1 MKYIGPFLRINSMT
15 PENISNQLLYFSR
28 ESLKHI
34 ALNSRCGIT
43 TSLKDL
49 KIKST
54 PNTDINI
61 FKENSPLLCVYK
73 KAHDKIIKGK
83 YGPYWDDSSFKKELT
98 VSGNVYMTLSLLK
111 LADYYYQFEKLD
123 KNLYSLGVLYSHM
136 AKAQLDFYLKY
147 LRNDD
152 GMFVNKKYTGSNGS
166 NLAFEIK
173 DDKYK
178 VSDQCMLM
186 AAYYKY
192 SIDPNSHDAEQ
203 FKSFSKDILNMFT
216 TYKDELYELPSEEM
230 YKFIMGLNIYYEASR
245 DTNAELLL
253 IDLMDWAIDDFYT
266 QENSHSND
274 ISEYSLLLINIDMF
288 NKNMNSEFFLKEK
301 ELLLEKLSLSYD
313 DNIGI
318 FIKKQD
324 KKEISYYGEDFVSY
338 IAAIY
343 SFKDD
348 SKISNKIVN
357 VYRKGLISSG
367 IIGSWPDPPAL
378 NNLERY
384 RDFTQ
389 KSEDLISEDN
399 FKQNSIPTPEASS
412 IAPIFYKSVKFKT
425 KKYQFTDIKNS
436 FNADNSIYPIFLC
449 LFCLN

>member
-1 MKYIGPFLRINSMT
+1 MKYIGPFLRINSIT
-15 PENISNQLLYFSR
+15 PENVSNQLSYFSR

-34 ALNSRCGIT
+34 VLNSRCGIT

-54 PNTDINI
+54 PNIDINI

-73 KAHDKIIKGK
+73 KAHDKILKGK

-152 GMFVNKKYTGSNGS
+152 GMFVNKKYTGSNGGS
-166 NLAFEIK
+166 LAFEIK
-173 DDKYK
+173 DESYK

-186 AAYYKY
+186 SAYYKY
-192 SIDPNSHDAEQ
+192 STDPNAQDMDQ
-203 FKSFSKDILNMFT
+203 YKSFSNDILNMFIN
-216 TYKDELYELPSEEM
+216 YKEELYDLPSEEM
-230 YKFIMGLNIYYEASR
+230 YKFLLGLNIYYEASH
-245 DTNAELLL
+245 DTDAELLL
-253 IDLMDWAIDDFYT
+253 VDLMDLAVENFYN
-266 QENSHSND
+266 QENNHSND
-274 ISEYSLLLINIDMF
+274 INLYSLLLIDIDMF
-288 NKNMNSEFFLKEK
+288 NKNMNSEFFHKEK

-324 KKEISYYGEDFVSY
+324 KKEISYYGEDFISY

-343 SFKDD
+343 SFKDEPR
-348 SKISNKIVN
+348 ISNKIVN
-357 VYRKGLISSG
+357 VYKKGLISSG
-367 IIGSWPDPPAL
+367 IIGSWPAPPPL
-378 NNLERY
+378 NDLERY
-384 RDFTQ
+384 RGFTQ
-389 KSEDLISEDN
+389 KSEDLIGEEN
-399 FKQNSIPTPEASS
+399 FKQNSLPTPETSS
-412 IAPIFYKSVKFKT
+412 IAPIFYKSVKFTT
-425 KKYQFTDIKNS
+425 KKQQFTDIKNS

>member
-192 SIDPNSHDAEQ
+192 SI
-203 FKSFSKDILNMFT
+203 
-216 TYKDELYELPSEEM
+216 
-230 YKFIMGLNIYYEASR
+230 
-245 DTNAELLL
+245 
-253 IDLMDWAIDDFYT
+253 
-266 QENSHSND
+266 
-274 ISEYSLLLINIDMF
+274 EYL
-288 NKNMNSEFFLKEK
+288 
-301 ELLLEKLSLSYD
+301 
-313 DNIGI
+313 
-318 FIKKQD
+318 
-324 KKEISYYGEDFVSY
+324 
-338 IAAIY
+338 
-343 SFKDD
+343 
-348 SKISNKIVN
+348 
-357 VYRKGLISSG
+357 
-367 IIGSWPDPPAL
+367 
-378 NNLERY
+378 
-384 RDFTQ
+384 
-389 KSEDLISEDN
+389 
-399 FKQNSIPTPEASS
+399 
-412 IAPIFYKSVKFKT
+412 
-425 KKYQFTDIKNS
+425 
-436 FNADNSIYPIFLC
+436 
-449 LFCLN
+449 